1 MLFCLRRAASIVHRS
16 SPVASSSGGC
26 RRAAA
31 RVGFSSSSA
40 FAPAPALASTSASTS
55 SRLDTLRQRLREED
69 EVAERVHGNT
79 LESFAGVAAAE
90 DEEEEGEKE
99 VAEPAERQPK
109 VHKGD
114 MPKKRRERKPAWLRG
129 QATTGP
135 NYERLKST
143 VRKLGLATVCE
154 EARCPNIGEC
164 WGGGDDGVAT
174 ATIMIMGDTCTRG
187 CRFCNVKTSRNPM
200 ALDSEEPRKTAQA
213 VASWGLDYIVIT
225 SVDRDDV
232 PDQGA
237 GHISETVTRLKEEKD
252 GILVEVLTPD
262 FRGEKA
268 LVEQVA
274 TSGLDVFAH
283 NIETVERLT
292 PRVRDRRAHY
302 QQSLDVLRWAGEAKP
317 GLITKT
323 SIMLGLGEDDD
334 EIQQTLVDIQNA
346 GVEVVTFGQ
355 YLRPSKRHLK
365 VQEYVT
371 PEKFGEWG
379 RVAERMGFRYVASG
393 PMVRSSYKAGEFY
406 MKAMLKEN
414 EDSGEGRGLDE

>member
-1 MLFCLRRAASIVHRS
+1 
-16 SPVASSSGGC
+16 
-26 RRAAA
+26 
-31 RVGFSSSSA
+31 
-40 FAPAPALASTSASTS
+40 
-55 SRLDTLRQRLREED
+55 
-69 EVAERVHGNT
+69 
-79 LESFAGVAAAE
+79 
-90 DEEEEGEKE
+90 
-99 VAEPAERQPK
+99 
-109 VHKGD
+109 
-114 MPKKRRERKPAWLRG
+114 
-129 QATTGP
+129 
-135 NYERLKST
+135 
-143 VRKLGLATVCE
+143 
-154 EARCPNIGEC
+154 
-164 WGGGDDGVAT
+164 
-174 ATIMIMGDTCTRG
+174 
-187 CRFCNVKTSRNPM
+187 M
-200 ALDSEEPRKTAQA
+200 ALDPEEPRKTAEA

-237 GHISETVTRLKEEKD
+237 GHISETVERLKEAKE

-262 FRGEKA
+262 FRGEKH

-302 QQSLDVLRWAGEAKP
+302 RQSLDVLRWAGEAKP

-323 SIMLGLGEDDD
+323 SIMLGLGENDD
-334 EIQQTLVDIQNA
+334 EIHQTLVDIQNN

-371 PEKFGEWG
+371 PEKFDEWAE
-379 RVAERMGFRYVASG
+379 VAKGMGFRYVASG

-406 MKAMLKEN
+406 MKAMLTEN
-414 EDSGEGRGLDE
+414 ASAAESAANL